1 MPPTAQYTAKL
12 DSKRRLVIRDSAPYE
27 QYLVRHLDNGVIEL
41 RPQVTVD
48 VASISENTLR
58 MIEASMENLKRGVV
72 SPPVDLDEVF
82 PDL

>member
-1 MPPTAQYTAKL
+1 MPPAAQYTARF

-27 QYLVRHLDNGVIEL
+27 QYLIRHLDNGVIEL

-48 VASISENTLR
+48 VASISENSLR
-58 MIEASMENLKRGVV
+58 MIEGVMDSLRHGV
-72 SPPVDLDEVF
+72 ASPPVDLDEVF